1 MKHQTYQPHSDLSA
15 FVKWYWSLEIPAEDT
30 PKRNTIIPDG
40 SIKMIFH
47 WADTYKH
54 HRDDGH
60 EVLLPKSFVIG
71 QLTKPYE
78 VEPMWETG
86 TFIICFQPNGFEPFT
101 SVSIKEMENTAISI
115 ERLFSESWEKL
126 SQSIHSA
133 ANNQERI
140 EVAEAFLFKILSD
153 SATTD
158 RVLSSAIETIK
169 QSNGALWVDEIS
181 EKVRANRRQIER
193 KFSNWVW
200 LTPKQLSKITRM
212 QWALKALLINDED
225 SFSRLA
231 YKNQYHDQAH
241 FNKDF
246 KEFTGLTPK
255 EFYGDDLKMSLIFES
270 EE

>member
-1 MKHQTYQPHSDLSA
+1 MKHKTFQPHPDLA
-15 FVKWYWSLEIPAEDT
+15 PFIKCYWSLEIPAEDT

-60 EVLLPKSFVIG
+60 EVLLPKSFIIG

-78 VEPMWETG
+78 VEPTWETG

-101 SVSIKEMENTAISI
+101 SESIKDMENTAISI
-115 ERLFSESWEKL
+115 ERLFWPSGTKL
-126 SQSIHSA
+126 AEQIHSA
-133 ANNQERI
+133 ENNQERI
-140 EVAEAFLFKILSD
+140 ELAQAFLFELLSD
-153 SATTD
+153 KATSD
-158 RVLSSAIETIK
+158 RVLSWAISTI
-169 QSNGALWVDEIS
+169 QESNGALWVDEIT

-193 KFSNWVW
+193 KFSSWVG

-212 QWALKALLINDED
+212 QWALKALLTKDED

-270 EE
+270 GE